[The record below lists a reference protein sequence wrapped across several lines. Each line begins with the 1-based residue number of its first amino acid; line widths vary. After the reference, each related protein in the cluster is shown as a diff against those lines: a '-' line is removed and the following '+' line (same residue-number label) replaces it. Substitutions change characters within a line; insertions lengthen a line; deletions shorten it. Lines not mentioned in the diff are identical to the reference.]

1 MKIAFRILSLLISIF
16 FLVMGLGWI
25 VDPGAAAEAAGMTL
39 LTGLAASTQ
48 IGDIGALFLSVGF
61 FAAFGQLPGRSHW
74 FLASAFILATVAVMR
89 TLAWGL
95 GYADFALPSVVGEVV
110 FTTILVTAARLREN
124 EG

>member
-16 FLVMGLGWI
+16 FLVMGFGWI
-25 VDPGAAAEAAGMTL
+25 VDPGTAADAGGMTL

-110 FTTILVTAARLREN
+110 FTTILVMAARLREN